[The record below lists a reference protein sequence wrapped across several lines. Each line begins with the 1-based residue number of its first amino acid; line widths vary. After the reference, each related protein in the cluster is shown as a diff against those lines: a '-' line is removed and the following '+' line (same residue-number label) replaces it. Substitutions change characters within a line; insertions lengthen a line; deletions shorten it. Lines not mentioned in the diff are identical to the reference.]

1 MGPARSVFVRV
12 VVVVRGAP
20 VKAGMRKQVRRKWR

>member
-1 MGPARSVFVRV
+1 VHVFVLSSV
-12 VVVVRGAP
+12 VGVVVRGAP